1 MRPLSD
7 LGVESREARI
17 RLQLP
22 SAEHAARVG
31 IFEIARA
38 VRPSPRRAHCQA
50 AEVCQRAVANDGC
63 PAARSFDPGRGRKKP
78 GKYGA
83 GAAAQTGGTT
93 SINTKATPPP
103 PPAAPE
109 AQESY

>member
-50 AEVCQRAVANDGC
+50 AEVCQRAVANEGF
-63 PAARSFDPGRGRKKP
+63 AAPRSFDQGRGRKNP
-78 GKYGA
+78 GQYGVGDA
-83 GAAAQTGGTT
+83 GRTGGKN
-93 SINTKATPPP
+93 SMNTKATATP

-109 AQESY
+109 AQES